1 MVEVKSTELLEH
13 AKYISNPMVTDHF
26 HVTVNQGLVTRFL
39 ASFRPRRFVFKI
51 LNFFFKLFAS
61 FDQSRGFHVLKLFT
75 LNV

>member
-51 LNFFFKLFAS
+51 LNFFF
-61 FDQSRGFHVLKLFT
+61 
-75 LNV
+75 